1 MLVSEATWFQIEDY
15 LKHDDRAVLPV
26 GSTEQHAYLSLSV
39 DTILSERVARE
50 AAEPLGVPVFPAVA
64 YGITPYFKSFPG
76 TVSLRIE
83 TLLAVV
89 RDILDALGAHG
100 FKRILIVNGHGGNS
114 PVQAFAA
121 EWMADH
127 PGISV
132 RFHNWW
138 NAPRTLAKVNEI
150 DPVASHASWMESFP
164 WTQIGNAAPPRKA
177 KPMVPLEKMRGMDPA
192 GVRAL
197 IGDGNFGGLYQRSD
211 EEMLALW
218 YVAVSETRDLI
229 NTGWP

>member
-1 MLVSEATWFQIEDY
+1 MLVSDATWFQIENY

-26 GSTEQHAYLSLSV
+26 GSTEQHAYLSLAV

-50 AAEPLGVPVFPAVA
+50 AAEPLGVPVFPGVA
-64 YGITPYFKSFPG
+64 YGITPYFKAFPG
-76 TVSLRIE
+76 TVSLRVE
-83 TLLAVV
+83 TLLAVI
-89 RDILDALGAHG
+89 RDILDALGAQG
-100 FKRILIVNGHGGNS
+100 FKRILIVNGHGGNN
-114 PVQAFAA
+114 PVQALAS

-164 WTQIGNAAPPRKA
+164 WTQIGNAAPPREA
-177 KPMVPLEKMRGMDPA
+177 KPMVPLDQMRGMDPA
-192 GVRAL
+192 QVRAL
-197 IGDGNFGGLYQRSD
+197 IGDGNFGGVYQRSD
-211 EEMLALW
+211 EDMLALW
-218 YVAVSETRDLI
+218 QVAVSETRELI
-229 NTGWP
+229 NFGWP